1 MSKSGF
7 TLLEILIGLGLLS
20 ILSSIAVVQYQGYI
34 LDVEKKELYNSSVRF
49 ASRVNACIT
58 SVGAWVQGTPFND
71 DTKKPCKALTKAD
84 LKKKL
89 DYTCP
94 PDAECVAFEHSSGST
109 TIPAVHRFR
118 YYCLS
123 IKMKK
128 KVSGKYLQVI
138 ARVRWD
144 MPNDYTI
151 LCSDKIPDDQ
161 SYAVLKSDT
170 CRKGLYGLKDTP
182 GFSRDK
188 KNAQGV
194 IEKESDGTNKKEL
207 ILCEWK

>member
-34 LDVEKKELYNSSVRF
+34 LDVEKRELYNSSVRF

-58 SVGAWVQGTPFND
+58 SVGQWADGTPFN
-71 DTKKPCKALTKAD
+71 TAKKPCKALTKED

-94 PDAECVAFEHSSGST
+94 PDAECVAFEHSSNST
-109 TIPAVHRFR
+109 TTPQAEGR

-123 IKMKK
+123 IKK
-128 KVSGKYLQVI
+128 KVSDKYLQVI
-138 ARVRWD
+138 AQVRWD
-144 MPNDYTI
+144 MQNDYTI
-151 LCSDKIPDDQ
+151 LCSDKSANNTDYAPLTDATCAKDANLK
-161 SYAVLKSDT
+161 SYA
-170 CRKGLYGLKDTP
+170 
-182 GFSRDK
+182 GFMRDK
-188 KNAQGV
+188 KNAQGDP
-194 IEKESDGTNKKEL
+194 IPDPDNPGTNKKEL
-207 ILCEWK
+207 ILCQWK